1 MKVTENILRKY
12 AALAVRTGI
21 NIQEG
26 QMLVIQAGTESN
38 YFVRLCVEEA
48 YQAGAKKVY
57 VQWNDDAIS
66 RMDYEYQSVETL
78 EDVEDWTLARIQ
90 SYMDAGAAR
99 LSVYAPTP
107 GLLAEIDP
115 EKVKRAQIAV
125 QSKEVVQKF
134 RQYSMGNRSQWSL
147 VSIPSVGWATKV
159 FPDLDE
165 KEAIDQLWDAIL
177 QAVRIDEDNNPVTDW
192 ALHNERLHKQNMIL
206 NDYNFKSLHFKN
218 GLGTDLVVGL
228 AKDHIWAGGSEVA
241 ANGFEFN
248 PNLPTEESFTMPDK
262 NNVNGIVYSTKPLN
276 YGGRL
281 IDEFWLKFENGKVVD
296 HGAKKE
302 LEALTN
308 LLNFDEG
315 SRRIGEIALIS
326 HDSPISNSN
335 ILFLNT
341 LFDENASC
349 HMALG
354 AAYPMNIKGG
364 LDMSEEE
371 LAQTDANRSSQHE
384 DFMFG
389 SADMEII
396 GETHD
401 GKQVLV
407 FEKGDFVF

>member
-147 VSIPSVGWATKV
+147 VSIPSVGWATIV

-241 ANGFEFN
+241 Q
-248 PNLPTEESFTMPDK
+248 M
-262 NNVNGIVYSTKPLN
+262 
-276 YGGRL
+276 
-281 IDEFWLKFENGKVVD
+281 
-296 HGAKKE
+296 
-302 LEALTN
+302 
-308 LLNFDEG
+308 
-315 SRRIGEIALIS
+315 
-326 HDSPISNSN
+326 
-335 ILFLNT
+335 
-341 LFDENASC
+341 
-349 HMALG
+349 
-354 AAYPMNIKGG
+354 
-364 LDMSEEE
+364 
-371 LAQTDANRSSQHE
+371 
-384 DFMFG
+384 
-389 SADMEII
+389 
-396 GETHD
+396 
-401 GKQVLV
+401 
-407 FEKGDFVF
+407 

>member
-1 MKVTENILRKY
+1 MKVSDNVLRKY

-21 NIQEG
+21 NIQKD

-38 YFVRLCVEEA
+38 YFVRLCVQEA
-48 YQAGAKKVY
+48 YKAGAKKVY
-57 VQWNDDAIS
+57 VQWNDDEVN
-66 RMDYEYQSVETL
+66 RLDYEYQSVETL
-78 EDVEDWTLARIQ
+78 EEVPEWSLNRIQ
-90 SYMDAGAAR
+90 HYMDEKAPR

-107 GLLAEIDP
+107 GLLKDIDS
-115 EKVKRAQIAV
+115 EKVRRAQVAL
-125 QSKEVVQKF
+125 QSKDVVKKF
-134 RQYSMGNRSQWSL
+134 RQFSMGNKAQWSL

-159 FPDLDE
+159 FPELDE
-165 KEAIDQLWDAIL
+165 KEAVDKLWEAIL
-177 QAVRIDEDNNPVTDW
+177 QAVRIDENNDPVLEW
-192 ALHNERLHKQNMIL
+192 SQHNEKLHKQNTIL

-218 GLGTDLVVGL
+218 SLGTDLVVGL

-281 IDEFWLKFENGKVVD
+281 IDEFWLRFEDGKVVE

-302 LEALTN
+302 EEALTN

-364 LDMSEEE
+364 LNMTEEE
-371 LAQTDANRSSQHE
+371 LSLTDANRSSQHE

-389 SADMEII
+389 SHDMKIV
-396 GETHD
+396 GETFD
-401 GKQVLV
+401 GQQVLV
-407 FEKGDFVF
+407 FENGDFVF

>member
-218 GLGTDLVVGL
+218 GLGTEGLVVGL

-262 NNVNGIVYSTKPLN
+262 NNVSGVVYSTKPLN

-326 HDSPISNSN
+326 HDSPISNSM
-335 ILFLNT
+335 LW
-341 LFDENASC
+341 
-349 HMALG
+349 
-354 AAYPMNIKGG
+354 P
-364 LDMSEEE
+364 
-371 LAQTDANRSSQHE
+371 
-384 DFMFG
+384 
-389 SADMEII
+389 
-396 GETHD
+396 
-401 GKQVLV
+401 
-407 FEKGDFVF
+407 